1 MPSWIG
7 AIQNAIDYMEDH
19 MLEELAIEDIA
30 AAANASVFHFQRT
43 FALLTDSSVGEYIRR
58 RRLTLA
64 AHELAHSS
72 TKVIELAL
80 KYGYDTPESFA
91 KAFRRQHGISPSEA
105 KKATCCFTSYS
116 RLVIQVSLKGADPM
130 KYRVEERES
139 FPVIGVKRSFS
150 CVNGENLIGIPQL
163 WNDIHENGTNDR
175 LLGLNNGLIK
185 GIMGICEPGPDSMMT
200 YWAACSYSGETP
212 EGLAT
217 TKVPASKWVI
227 FEVRGAMPDAM
238 QEAWKKIY
246 SEWFPA
252 SGYEHAGTAD
262 LEVYTEADAYSSDY
276 YSEIW
281 IPVKK

>member
-1 MPSWIG
+1 MPSWIES
-7 AIQNAIDYMEDH
+7 IQNAINYMEDH

-43 FALLTDSSVGEYIRR
+43 FAILTDSTVGEYIRR
-58 RRLTLA
+58 RRLTFA
-64 AHELAHSS
+64 AHDLAHGSA
-72 TKVIELAL
+72 KVIDLAL

-91 KAFRRQHGISPSEA
+91 KAFRRQHKISPSEA
-105 KKATCCFTSYS
+105 KKASCRFTSYS

-163 WNDIHENGTNDR
+163 WKDIHENGTNDR
-175 LLGLNNGLIK
+175 LLALNNGGVK

-212 EGLAT
+212 EGLASAA
-217 TKVPASKWVI
+217 VPASKWVI
-227 FEVRGAMPDAM
+227 FEVRGAMPGAM

-252 SGYEHAGTAD
+252 SGYEHAGTPD
-262 LEVYTEADAYSSDY
+262 LEVYTEGDAYSSDY